1 MFTRSANL
9 SDFKDIK
16 RLLDEL
22 NHSSVELL
30 PGFFKIAKAT
40 DDQVEKLIK
49 DENCLLIVAEDNDK
63 IIGLIEAYFHITK
76 DISILVKKE
85 YIYIQNI
92 IVDEHFRRKGVGKA
106 LIDAVKKLG
115 EEKNIEYYR
124 LSVIPNNIPA
134 IKFYERE
141 GFKGIMYSMEMKA
154 NEV

>member
-1 MFTRSANL
+1 MFTRNANF
-9 SDFKDIK
+9 SDINDIK
-16 RLLDEL
+16 RLLDQL

-30 PGFFKIAKAT
+30 PSFFKIAKAT
-40 DDQVEKLIK
+40 DEQVEKLIK
-49 DENCLLIVAEDNDK
+49 DENCHLIIAEDNDK

-85 YIYIQNI
+85 YIYIQNL
-92 IVDEHFRRKGVGKA
+92 IVDEHFRRKGVGKS

-115 EEKNIEYYR
+115 EEKNIKYYR
-124 LSVIPNNIPA
+124 LSVIPNNISA

-141 GFKGIMYSMEMKA
+141 GFEGIMYSMEMKA